1 MMRPSY
7 SDVGWSLRLPG
18 VLFCAVFSAIA
29 WTVTPLPAAS
39 PSQPSVRT
47 TVQRTSIDRDA
58 DLVRALISQG
68 RFEDAKTVCQIQQRN
83 HSKTSS
89 AHALATA
96 RLTAVLM
103 EQQIATGKF
112 DAAAVATACE
122 PVDQLLRSYPDHPR
136 SLFLKESKLSAS
148 RTAIQMAV
156 AVAAVNLNDQ
166 SNGLSV
172 MSRLTRLTRDTESL
186 MDQIRQTRAQS
197 SEADDSIVAQ
207 DLDRLEQDLLVA
219 VVSMS
224 LLQTELFPPDSTDAI
239 AAATATIEAAIAAGE
254 KLPRDSLAAN
264 EIQRMEITAK
274 LRSGDPTLA
283 FQQLERLL
291 NQSKTKPTS
300 PLLALQVEILLAL
313 DQVSDVAAL
322 LRGYEQIGSTGGPA
336 SIHMDLA
343 KLLFHLHTNDLSAAS
358 VWIIELEER
367 HGVYAR
373 RRGEA
378 IAISKLDRVETQDAG
393 LSADSDLS
401 PVALI
406 ETRGRELIR
415 SGDFEAGARLL
426 ARAAR
431 SSMGPDRTFPNAMTA
446 AAAFQKAGL
455 TAEASRVLIE
465 ISTHHPDASNAA
477 PVHLQAIVLLT
488 QGTSSIATETIQTHL
503 RQHLQLWPDSESTDT
518 AAKWLI
524 RILDSQGRMLESA
537 RVSSVV
543 ARARQTPQWIETMEE
558 KWSAVFLNSDSFD
571 EDLRISRQ
579 AMEAI
584 LPDQSVPKIA
594 VATRSMAAA
603 FFDPRVLDRLPK
615 KSADEFDWVDPILCF
630 RRNHATAVSVEDLKV
645 MDRRVRRRLI
655 RDGQRDRSVRKSVA
669 ALLLKWQ
676 PAETQPSEE
685 SMPTEPAIIQLWM
698 GNVDAAIK
706 WVEDWRRNEGSAADL
721 SQVATLFQSVSAKSA
736 NAYSIQLWDRLA
748 AGSQIG
754 SRRWHQAKLAAIR
767 ALHQSGEHAEAS
779 RRARYILLPTNNLSD
794 QQRGM
799 YQDLVR

>member
-1 MMRPSY
+1 
-7 SDVGWSLRLPG
+7 
-18 VLFCAVFSAIA
+18 
-29 WTVTPLPAAS
+29 
-39 PSQPSVRT
+39 
-47 TVQRTSIDRDA
+47 
-58 DLVRALISQG
+58 
-68 RFEDAKTVCQIQQRN
+68 
-83 HSKTSS
+83 
-89 AHALATA
+89 
-96 RLTAVLM
+96 
-103 EQQIATGKF
+103 
-112 DAAAVATACE
+112 
-122 PVDQLLRSYPDHPR
+122 
-136 SLFLKESKLSAS
+136 
-148 RTAIQMAV
+148 
-156 AVAAVNLNDQ
+156 
-166 SNGLSV
+166 
-172 MSRLTRLTRDTESL
+172 
-186 MDQIRQTRAQS
+186 
-197 SEADDSIVAQ
+197 
-207 DLDRLEQDLLVA
+207 
-219 VVSMS
+219 
-224 LLQTELFPPDSTDAI
+224 
-239 AAATATIEAAIAAGE
+239 
-254 KLPRDSLAAN
+254 
-264 EIQRMEITAK
+264 
-274 LRSGDPTLA
+274 
-283 FQQLERLL
+283 
-291 NQSKTKPTS
+291 
-300 PLLALQVEILLAL
+300 
-313 DQVSDVAAL
+313 
-322 LRGYEQIGSTGGPA
+322 
-336 SIHMDLA
+336 
-343 KLLFHLHTNDLSAAS
+343 
-358 VWIIELEER
+358 
-367 HGVYAR
+367 
-373 RRGEA
+373 
-378 IAISKLDRVETQDAG
+378 
-393 LSADSDLS
+393 
-401 PVALI
+401 
-406 ETRGRELIR
+406 
-415 SGDFEAGARLL
+415 
-426 ARAAR
+426 
-431 SSMGPDRTFPNAMTA
+431 
-446 AAAFQKAGL
+446 
-455 TAEASRVLIE
+455 
-465 ISTHHPDASNAA
+465 
-477 PVHLQAIVLLT
+477 
-488 QGTSSIATETIQTHL
+488 L

-779 RRARYILLPTNNLSD
+779 RRARYILLTTNNLSD